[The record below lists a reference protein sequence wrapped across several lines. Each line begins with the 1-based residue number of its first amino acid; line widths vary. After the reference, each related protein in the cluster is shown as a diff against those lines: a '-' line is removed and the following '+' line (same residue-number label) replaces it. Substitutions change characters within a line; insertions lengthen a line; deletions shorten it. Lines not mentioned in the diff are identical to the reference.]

1 MGCMPLVS
9 RAWMLDARA
18 FHHEFDELLADASSA
33 NDFALFRD
41 RAAAVWRS
49 NDPIARTYLE
59 VLRTAAP
66 DEWRP
71 GSEAAPM
78 IDWYRVLMATYIT
91 PTRAFR
97 SPDVLKRRL
106 PDLGWSPAEA
116 RRLAQGRELQLLADA
131 FGATATIGSL
141 APHFTLA
148 DKGWLTQDDVTT
160 TLQRM
165 RGLDRRLFRR
175 HEDLIPVVEQVY
187 EVLEAA
193 ATKPDLVLLML
204 AD

>member
-1 MGCMPLVS
+1 
-9 RAWMLDARA
+9 MLDARE
-18 FHHEFDELLADASSA
+18 FHDEFDELLADASSA
-33 NDFALFRD
+33 NEYGVFRD
-41 RAAAVWRS
+41 RAAAVWRTT
-49 NDPIARTYLE
+49 DPIARTYLE

-66 DEWRP
+66 DDWRP
-71 GSEAAPM
+71 GADAAPL
-78 IDWYRVLMATYIT
+78 IDWYRVLMASYIT

-116 RRLAQGRELQLLADA
+116 RRLAHGRELQLMADA
-131 FGATATIGSL
+131 FAATATIGSL

-148 DKGWLTQDDVTT
+148 DKGWLTQADVEG

-165 RGLDRRLFRR
+165 RSLDRRLFHR
-175 HEDLIPVVEQVY
+175 HHDLVPVLEQVY

-193 ATKPDLVLLML
+193 ATKPDLVLLLL